1 MASLGVKLPISKDDT
16 DGFTM
21 IKDLRTLIKQ
31 NLKMII
37 LTSPGERV
45 MEPDF
50 GVGLR
55 EYLFSNFGEDTFE
68 IIDSNIRKQVSI
80 FLPSI
85 ELNDIVFDD
94 SAQLM
99 DSNTLSI
106 TLTYSMPNIGIK
118 DLLEL
123 TI

>member
-1 MASLGVKLPISKDDT
+1 M
-16 DGFTM
+16 
-21 IKDLRTLIKQ
+21 
-31 NLKMII
+31 
-37 LTSPGERV
+37 
-45 MEPDF
+45 
-50 GVGLR
+50 
-55 EYLFSNFGEDTFE
+55 
-68 IIDSNIRKQVSI
+68 SI

>member
-94 SAQLM
+94 S
-99 DSNTLSI
+99 NTLSI